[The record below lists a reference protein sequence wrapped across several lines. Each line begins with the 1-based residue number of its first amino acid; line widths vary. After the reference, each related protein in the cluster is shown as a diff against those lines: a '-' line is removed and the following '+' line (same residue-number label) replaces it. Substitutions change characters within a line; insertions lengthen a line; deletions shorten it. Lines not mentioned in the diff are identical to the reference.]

1 MMRKTSLDWLPP
13 VIALLTYAATRLIG
27 LAQFPIYF
35 FTDEAA
41 NGALAAEFL
50 RNGFRDQFGQL
61 FPLYFQNGPSLSL
74 SISVYLQ
81 VIPTW
86 LFGQSVFITR
96 AVPALITLTGALA
109 CGLILKH
116 IFKLRGWWLGIL
128 LLSITPAWFL
138 HSRTAFEH
146 SLWVTFFVWFIYF
159 YLRYRTDQPAHLITA
174 IVFGALSFYSYSGG
188 QFGLVVM
195 GALLALVDIRYH
207 LRQRRVVLIGLVI
220 LIICALPYLQFQ
232 ATHPNESMLH
242 LQLLDSYW
250 LQDMRLGEK
259 ISRFAQ
265 EYLAGLRPDY
275 WYAPDQPRDLIRHTM
290 KGYGHELWIT
300 LPLAIIGLIVAL
312 KHFRQP
318 AYRTL
323 LIALLIAPLGGTL
336 AAATIQ
342 RDLVFV
348 IPAALLT
355 SIGLLVLLRR
365 LSFPLRGLSF
375 SRKVEPL
382 PNSANPAKRCRA
394 FRGSNA
400 IAGMVGA
407 ILIVGNVGMLI
418 DALGNGPTWY
428 RNYGLNGMQYGAA
441 QVFESI
447 HAELDRAPRHDVWLF
462 PDWLN
467 GSDMLRRF
475 FVGDDLQVQLLDFGD
490 FLQSKLDLTNDVVL
504 VMTHEDYTRL
514 IDSGKFDDIQTDR
527 IISLPDGTPGFYF
540 IHAHYS
546 SNADAIFAAE
556 HAARERSSREG
567 IILDGQTVWIDHTPL
582 AAGDVQNLFDN
593 NPDTSVLTRA
603 INPAMI
609 DISFPSPRILS
620 GLEVIAGSHDVDL
633 NLQLFGDGATPS
645 FQSSA
650 TYTQLRS
657 NQPIGITFNPQPVR
671 RLRIEVH
678 DRNQGRSGSV
688 TLHSIVWK

>member
-1 MMRKTSLDWLPP
+1 MPLDWPLA
-13 VIALLTYAATRLIG
+13 IGALLTYAATHLIG

-61 FPLYFQNGPSLSL
+61 FPLYFPNGPSLSL
-74 SISVYLQ
+74 STSVYLQ

-146 SLWVTFFVWFIYF
+146 SVWVTFFAWFIYF
-159 YLRYRTDQPAHLITA
+159 YLRYRTDKPAHLITA

-188 QFGLVVM
+188 QLGLGVM
-195 GALLALVDIRYH
+195 GVLLALIDIRYH
-207 LRQRRVVLIGLVI
+207 WQQRRVVWLSLAI

-232 ATHPNESMLH
+232 AAHPGESTLH

-250 LQDMRLGEK
+250 LQDISLSEK
-259 ISRFAQ
+259 IGRFAQ

-275 WYAPDQPRDLIRHTM
+275 WYLPDQSRDLIRHTL

-300 LPLAIIGLIVAL
+300 LPLLIAGLIIAL
-312 KHFRQP
+312 KHLRQP
-318 AYRTL
+318 ADRTL
-323 LIALLIAPLGGTL
+323 LITLLVSPLGGTL

-348 IPAALLT
+348 VPAALLT
-355 SIGLLVLLRR
+355 AIGLIAALDRLTRLVSSQR
-365 LSFPLRGLSF
+365 LTIMIGVGLMAG
-375 SRKVEPL
+375 
-382 PNSANPAKRCRA
+382 N
-394 FRGSNA
+394 
-400 IAGMVGA
+400 IAMS
-407 ILIVGNVGMLI
+407 I
-418 DALGNGPTWY
+418 DALSNGPTWY
-428 RNYGLNGMQYGAA
+428 RNYGLTGMQYGAP
-441 QVFESI
+441 QVFEAI
-447 HAELDRAPRHDVWLF
+447 RTDLDRAPRQAVWLF

-467 GSDMLRRF
+467 GSDMLRRYF
-475 FVGDDLQVQLLDFGD
+475 TPDDPRVQLFDFDG
-490 FLQSKLDLTNDVVL
+490 FLQDKFDLTDDVEL
-504 VMTHEDYTRL
+504 VMTQANYTHL

-527 IISLPDGTPGFYF
+527 VIPLPDGAPGFYF
-540 IHAHYS
+540 VHARYS
-546 SNADAIFAAE
+546 PEADAIFAAE
-556 HAARERSSREG
+556 HAALEQLSREG
-567 IILDGQTVWIDHTPL
+567 ILLGGQTVWIDHTPL
-582 AAGDVQNLFDN
+582 ASGDIQNLFDHN
-593 NPDTSVLTRA
+593 SDTSILTRA
-603 INPAMI
+603 INPAII
-609 DISFPSPRILS
+609 DITFPSPRRLS
-620 GLEVIAGSHDVDL
+620 GLEVIAGSHAVDL
-633 NLQLFGDGATPS
+633 RIQLFGDSATPS
-645 FQSSA
+645 LQSST

-657 NQPIGITFNPQPVR
+657 NQPIDVTFDLQLVR
-671 RLRIEVH
+671 RLRVEIH
-678 DRNQGRSGSV
+678 DRNQSRSGSV
-688 TLHSIVWK
+688 TLRSLDLK